1 MPNMQRADVVSLL
14 TALTLVCAGAAL
26 WVRRYTWRM
35 PWETAATANVALQ
48 TLNVVL
54 LWAPVSHW
62 ISPKLH
68 ALTGL
73 WNLEE
78 LIGHVAYTLGLA
90 AVLYMA
96 AARVE
101 MTGRQFTRFV
111 NLRIALPLAL
121 FIPAVTLIFVHGG
134 LGREYVSDLVF
145 LDASPW
151 LLGYWYLYVAAIAY
165 LLGQA
170 AMALLAL
177 RRDPRQT
184 RAADFYLAA
193 VAVSLLCGFAFL
205 VDANAIARWAFIR
218 AEVVAYALAAG
229 YSWHMKVR
237 YLRGSGPRLPDSV
250 DS

>member
-1 MPNMQRADVVSLL
+1 MLRADAISVV
-14 TALTLVCAGAAL
+14 TVVTLASGGLAL
-26 WVRRYTWRM
+26 WIRRHTWRM

-54 LWAPVSHW
+54 LWPLVSHW

-68 ALTGL
+68 AVTGL
-73 WNLEE
+73 WNVEE
-78 LIGHVAYTLGLA
+78 LVGHIAYTLGLA

-96 AARVE
+96 AARLD
-101 MTGRQFTRFV
+101 MTGRQFSRFV
-111 NLRIALPLAL
+111 NLRIGLPLAL
-121 FIPAVTLIFVHGG
+121 FIPVVIAIFMHAG
-134 LGREYVSDLVF
+134 LGLHDVSDLVF
-145 LDASPW
+145 VDVSPW
-151 LLGYWYLYVAAIAY
+151 LLCYWCLYIAAIAY

-170 AMALLAL
+170 ALALLAL

-193 VAVSLLCGFAFL
+193 IGVSLLCCFAFL
-205 VDANAIARWAFIR
+205 VDANSMVKWTLIR

-237 YLRGSGPRLPDSV
+237 YLRGGPRLPDSAGV
-250 DS
+250 